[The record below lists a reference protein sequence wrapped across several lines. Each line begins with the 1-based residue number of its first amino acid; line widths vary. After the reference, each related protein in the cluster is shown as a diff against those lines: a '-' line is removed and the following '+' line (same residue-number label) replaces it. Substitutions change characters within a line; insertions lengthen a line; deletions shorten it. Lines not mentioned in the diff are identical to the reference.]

1 MSARAPQLPIA
12 LVGETLLGACS
23 FVRLLDAGEL
33 LTGTPTVEEITTA
46 DLTIAS
52 ATVNNVALVVNGEA
66 AAVGQAVQ
74 WAMSGQ
80 VAGTRY
86 TLRVTCSTDSVPAQT
101 RIGIVSFRAAAA
113 A

>member
-1 MSARAPQLPIA
+1 MSGRAPQLPVA

-23 FVRLLDAGEL
+23 FVRMLDSGEL
-33 LTGTPTVEEITTA
+33 LTGTPTVEEVGSA

-52 ATVNNVALVVNGEA
+52 ETVNNGALVVNGET

-86 TLRVTCSTDSVPAQT
+86 TLRITCATDSVPAQT
-101 RIGIVSFRAAAA
+101 RVGLVTFRAAAA
-113 A
+113 S